1 MEIQANI
8 FASYLLMPEHLFMR
22 AVLDLFKEHSMTKGF
37 LFVDNQP
44 CNQRDFRLIV
54 GKLSSMFGVSK
65 KAAEIRMLN
74 ENLIKYGENLP
85 KRLNYFFREQ
95 I

>member
-1 MEIQANI
+1 
-8 FASYLLMPEHLFMR
+8 MPEHLFKR
-22 AVLDLFKEHSMTKGF
+22 AVLDLFKEYSMTKGF

-54 GKLSSMFGVSK
+54 GKLASMFGVSK

-74 ENLIKYGENLP
+74 ENLIKP
-85 KRLNYFFREQ
+85 
-95 I
+95 